1 MKKFLSIVV
10 LTFVVCANAFAQ
22 STSKLTAQLV
32 DASNGEPILG
42 ATVEYSSTKN
52 PEKKKNV
59 TSGYNGSISIS
70 SLAYGDYSITISFIG
85 YENIEKQVSVK
96 SATTALGKLEMK
108 PTSEMIES
116 VVKEVQAM
124 RTSQKGDTVS
134 YNAGA
139 FKVSN
144 DSDVEGLLKK
154 MPGINISN
162 GEVEAQGETVKKVF
176 VDGKEFYGEVVTT
189 AIQSLP
195 AQAGDRSEV

>member
-42 ATVEYSSTKN
+42 ATVEYASTKN
-52 PEKKKNV
+52 PDKKKYV

-116 VVKEVQAM
+116 VV
-124 RTSQKGDTVS
+124 
-134 YNAGA
+134 
-139 FKVSN
+139 
-144 DSDVEGLLKK
+144 
-154 MPGINISN
+154 
-162 GEVEAQGETVKKVF
+162 
-176 VDGKEFYGEVVTT
+176 
-189 AIQSLP
+189 
-195 AQAGDRSEV
+195 